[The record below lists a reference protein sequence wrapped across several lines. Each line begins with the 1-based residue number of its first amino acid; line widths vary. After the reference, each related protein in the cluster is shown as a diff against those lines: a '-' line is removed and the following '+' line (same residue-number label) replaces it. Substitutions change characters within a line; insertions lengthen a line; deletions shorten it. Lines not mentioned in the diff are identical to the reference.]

1 MSSEKKKA
9 TVADHIR
16 HLMNRVAALERGLKS
31 IETRVDHVAK
41 PAAVGDSSAL
51 SHLVADP
58 HASFGTPDKEVLAQV
73 VELENRLKNLEDEN
87 KELSSLCGELR
98 KQNEAIA
105 NLYVAKHRLH
115 ASLDATE
122 IMGII
127 TEILVELVGVEK
139 FAILFLEKKKNM
151 LRRVAGQGAPKGS
164 EAVNVGEGL
173 LGKVAADGKP
183 FYADSMGHEK
193 RPVGA
198 PLAVIPLKADETT
211 IGLIAVYQ
219 LLPHKT
225 TFTPVDH
232 QLLELVAEHAPQ
244 ALLSA
249 RLHRMS
255 QERRA

>member
-1 MSSEKKKA
+1 M
-9 TVADHIR
+9 
-16 HLMNRVAALERGLKS
+16 
-31 IETRVDHVAK
+31 
-41 PAAVGDSSAL
+41 
-51 SHLVADP
+51 
-58 HASFGTPDKEVLAQV
+58 
-73 VELENRLKNLEDEN
+73 
-87 KELSSLCGELR
+87 
-98 KQNEAIA
+98 
-105 NLYVAKHRLH
+105 
-115 ASLDATE
+115 
-122 IMGII
+122 
-127 TEILVELVGVEK
+127 
-139 FAILFLEKKKNM
+139 
-151 LRRVAGQGAPKGS
+151 
-164 EAVNVGEGL
+164 
-173 LGKVAADGKP
+173 AADGKP

-193 RPVGA
+193 RPRNGRTSESA